1 MNRVTLSVGVVIL
14 SLGAASGVEA
24 GGRHDP
30 VHAMHDG
37 PHVHRHGAK
46 LPPQIPYR
54 DRRYRPAPPVMM
66 QPVSGPPV
74 VLGLVPAHNPNA
86 PVYNE
91 PPPRFLHD

>member
-14 SLGAASGVEA
+14 SLGSASGVEA

-30 VHAMHDG
+30 
-37 PHVHRHGAK
+37 HVHRQGTM

-54 DRRYRPAPPVMM
+54 DLRYRPAPPVMM
-66 QPVSGPPV
+66 RPVSGPPV

-91 PPPRFLHD
+91 PPSRFLHD